1 MILVSLYIESHL
13 STASIL
19 ILINIVNNMRRVF
32 FLTAARSEY
41 DILFPVLSSANRI
54 GLQAEVIAAGAHLS
68 PFHGHGV
75 DQIRADGFPIAGE
88 LLSLLSSETW
98 EGRSLS
104 FAYLCEG
111 LTRLLGH
118 NKPDLLCV
126 AGDREEALAGAIVA
140 NFLGIH
146 VAHLFGGDRCVAS
159 DVDEVIR
166 PAISKLAHF
175 HFTATEGHRERLI
188 RMGEL
193 PEQIWATGGT
203 GLDRLRT
210 SPDVANEELNRVF
223 GIDVGQPFFM
233 LIQHPSSLQNSE
245 SRKREMAGILKG
257 MLSLGHPVF
266 CSYPNFDP
274 GNIAIRDA
282 IDEAKLKYSNLIVY
296 HNLPRDHFV
305 ALYRRCAAIVGNSSS
320 IVIESGFLK
329 VPGIL
334 VGSRQNLREIGPNVL
349 RIETGEDE
357 IRSACLR
364 VLNDKELLL
373 QVKNCPSLY
382 GDGHAATRIAEIM
395 VEASLNQALL
405 HKTITY

>member
-1 MILVSLYIESHL
+1 
-13 STASIL
+13 
-19 ILINIVNNMRRVF
+19 MRRVF

-41 DILFPVLSSANRI
+41 DILYPVLAASVQA
-54 GLQAEVIAAGAHLS
+54 GLSAEVVAAGAHLS
-68 PFHGHGV
+68 PFHGHGI
-75 DQIRADGFPIAGE
+75 DQICADGFKIAGE
-88 LLSLLSSETW
+88 VPSLLSSESW

-111 LTRLLGH
+111 LTRLLAH
-118 NKPDLLCV
+118 NKPDLLCI

-193 PEQIWATGGT
+193 PEQVWATGGT

-210 SPDVANEELNRVF
+210 TTDIADEELNHEF
-223 GIDVGQPFFM
+223 GIDVSQPFFL
-233 LIQHPSSLQNSE
+233 LIQHPSSLQKPE
-245 SRKREMAGILKG
+245 DRKCEMAGILNG
-257 MLSLGHPVF
+257 MLSLGYPVF

-274 GNIAIRDA
+274 GNMSIRSA
-282 IDEAKLKYSNLIVY
+282 IDEAKLKYSNLIVH
-296 HNLPRDHFV
+296 HNLPRDRFV
-305 ALYRRCAAIVGNSSS
+305 ALYRRCAGIVGNSSS
-320 IVIESGFLK
+320 IVIESGYLK

-334 VGSRQNLREIGPNVL
+334 VGSRQNLREIGSNVL
-349 RIETGEDE
+349 RIGATEDE
-357 IRSACLR
+357 VHATCLR
-364 VLNDKELLL
+364 VIRDQEFLS
-373 QVKNCPSLY
+373 QVERCPSIY
-382 GDGHAATRIAEIM
+382 GDGHAAHRIAKIM
-395 VEASLNQALL
+395 AEESLDQALL